1 MNPLL
6 IDLRHFP
13 AEGVHREGSLP
24 SGFFALAAAD
34 PVRPQ
39 SPVAYSL
46 DITRDDDEIIVEGE
60 VSACFSLE
68 CGRCAGRF
76 DYRLEMPDLLLEVP
90 VENAQTIDLTEP
102 LRADILLAL
111 PSYPRCEDGNI
122 TPRAC
127 PAEGRFAE
135 SVSAEPPV
143 QDDKGVWDAL
153 DKLKR

>member
-90 VENAQTIDLTEP
+90 VASPDHPTNFHP
-102 LRADILLAL
+102 AL
-111 PSYPRCEDGNI
+111 GVAVSSTDAP
-122 TPRAC
+122 
-127 PAEGRFAE
+127 FA
-135 SVSAEPPV
+135 
-143 QDDKGVWDAL
+143 
-153 DKLKR
+153 